1 MHKNRNLV
9 EDKVLG
15 LCHFRG
21 QEGNNNRGR
30 RREREEEREQKNK
43 IK

>member
-9 EDKVLG
+9 KDTVLG
-15 LCHFRG
+15 LCHLRG
-21 QEGNNNRGR
+21 QGGNNNRGR
-30 RREREEEREQKNK
+30 REREEERDKK